1 MTSTNKM
8 IGYELKV
15 GITAGLA
22 LLLLTLMIFT
32 VKKIHLGQPGYPVY
46 VTFEFVDAIKPNA
59 DVVIGGGVKVGQVS
73 EIRVVGE
80 RVRLKIIMNPAV
92 KIPKSARFQILS
104 KGLMGDKYVN
114 IVAVT
119 DTGEYLAPGAEVA
132 GIEPTNIDKAF
143 QRLGQVADS
152 VKMLLGSP
160 EVQESF
166 GETLQNLGKLS
177 ARLDDMVRKNEKHFS
192 QSMQEFASAS
202 KSLDSF
208 AQGAERLTPN
218 LEQMASAQNA
228 KHLSLTLK
236 NLEQISSRLDAQVQR
251 MEKGEGTL
259 GLLANDKQ
267 LAEDLRDLIRD
278 LKKNPWKLLWKQ

>member
-1 MTSTNKM
+1 MTATNKM